1 MWYCFSFFFSSRLY
15 RSLGDYDVVRGIFGG
30 KIGTKSITCTALQA
44 EASSNYAEA
53 VRLYNEVM
61 H

>member
-1 MWYCFSFFFSSRLY
+1 VVLFFLFISSRLY